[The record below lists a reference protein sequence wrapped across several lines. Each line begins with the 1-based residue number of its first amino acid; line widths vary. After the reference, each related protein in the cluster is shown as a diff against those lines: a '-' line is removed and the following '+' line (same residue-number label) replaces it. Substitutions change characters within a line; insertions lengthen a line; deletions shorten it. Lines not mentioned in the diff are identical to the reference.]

1 MNIETIFENEITAEL
16 LETEEALETNENETA
31 DAVDNDEESH
41 DDDEEIHDDD
51 EEIHD
56 DDEEIHDDD
65 NGENGDEV

>member
-56 DDEEIHDDD
+56 DE

>member
-51 EEIHD
+51 
-56 DDEEIHDDD
+56 

>member
-1 MNIETIFENEITAEL
+1 MNIETIVENEITAEL

-51 EEIHD
+51 
-56 DDEEIHDDD
+56 

>member
-41 DDDEEIHDDD
+41 DDDEES
-51 EEIHD
+51 HD

>member
-16 LETEEALETNENETA
+16 LETEEVLETNENETA

-56 DDEEIHDDD
+56 DE